1 MTTDV
6 ELSAII
12 PITERYDDIR
22 DVYNS
27 YKDNLEKTGKTYE
40 IVYVVDG
47 DFPDAQKELEQIS
60 ADGENIKI
68 IKLAK
73 WFGEATALSVGFEHS
88 CGELI
93 ITLPA
98 YWQIDATEIEM
109 LINSL
114 GDNDMAVARRWPR
127 NDSFLSRMQSRA
139 FHMPLKL
146 LTELDFHD
154 LGCAA
159 RVIRRKV
166 VNEISIYGDQHRFLP
181 LLAHRQGFKVIEVDA
196 RQAQSDK
203 QQRLYGFGVYVRRLL
218 DIITIFFL
226 LKFTKKPLRFF
237 GMLGSVNFGLGSI
250 ILLYLGIERV
260 FLGTPLADRPILLLA
275 SLLLVLGFQMLA
287 IGLVGEIIIFTH
299 AKEIKEYT
307 IEKMVN

>member
-22 DVYNS
+22 EVYNS
-27 YKDNLEKTGKTYE
+27 YKENIEKTGKTYE

-47 DFPDAQKELEQIS
+47 DFPDAQKELEEIF
-60 ADGENIKI
+60 AEGEPIKI

-98 YWQIDATEIEM
+98 YLQIDATEIEM
-109 LINSL
+109 LTNSL
-114 GDNDMAVARRWPR
+114 GDNDMVVARRWPR

-139 FHMPLKL
+139 FHLPLKL

-159 RVIRRKV
+159 RVIRRKIV
-166 VNEISIYGDQHRFLP
+166 DEISIYGDQHRFLP
-181 LLAHRQGFKVIEVDA
+181 LLAHRQGFKVIEIDA
-196 RQAQSDK
+196 RQATSDK

-250 ILLYLGIERV
+250 ILLYLGIERL